1 MMRMKISTSQF
12 YSSNSS
18 ALSNG
23 QVSVSE
29 LQAKLGTGKQLTS
42 PSQDTQKANLISRLE
57 SSLERQ
63 AVYKKNIEV
72 AKTRLSAEETALTSI
87 TQLFQR
93 ASEIA
98 IQGANGTMAP
108 EDRAVLGAEVAELR
122 KELLRLG
129 NTRDVNGE
137 YIFAGNMTDVAPFE
151 ESGAGNVTYA
161 GDYGRLSI
169 SVSDSRV
176 IAVNTLGNE
185 LLTFEEFAAMKS
197 LEQGLTTND
206 VASIQSSIDTLKISS
221 DRVSVSFGRMAG
233 RFSALNS
240 QADLLEDTSL
250 RIEQLV
256 SQEKDLDY
264 AAAVTQLSKE
274 TLALQALQASFAKI
288 AELSLFNYLR

>member
-1 MMRMKISTSQF
+1 MMHMKISTSQF
-12 YSSNSS
+12 YNSNSS

-23 QVSVSE
+23 QASVSE

-42 PSQDTQKANLISRLE
+42 PSQDAQKANLISRLE

-87 TQLFQR
+87 TQIFQR

-122 KELLRLG
+122 KELVRLG

-137 YIFAGNMTDVAPFE
+137 YIFAGNMTDVVPFE
-151 ESGAGNVTYA
+151 ENGAGDVTYE

-185 LLTFEEFAAMKS
+185 LLTSEEFIAMKS
-197 LEQGLTTND
+197 LEQGLMSNN
-206 VASIQSSIDTLKISS
+206 VASIQSSIDTLKTSS
-221 DRVSVSFGRMAG
+221 DRISVSFGRMAG